1 MKKNRNFVS
10 HALQTVHY
18 NSGQH
23 KNKKR
28 LDKLKGRHSKHKKDN
43 KLLHDCY
50 PLLLTFYNNNV

>member
-1 MKKNRNFVS
+1 MKKSRNFVS

-28 LDKLKGRHSKHKKDN
+28 LNKLKGRHSKHKKDN

-50 PLLLTFYNNNV
+50 PLLLTI